1 MRWNEEEEVGR
12 RCRIF
17 DQVLRVG
24 SLGVDDDRG
33 NRCRCRRPWPLC
45 QRIHGE
51 VLRVGGLGCDGDRG
65 FLRPISYA
73 CLSSVRGCTCSGCR
87 RQGVLPT
94 WGVEFKKG
102 FLGEVASG

>member
-33 NRCRCRRPWPLC
+33 NRCRCRRPWPPY
-45 QRIHGE
+45 QRVLGE
-51 VLRVGGLGCDGDRG
+51 VLRVGGDGDRG
-65 FLRPISYA
+65 FLRQCIILMSE
-73 CLSSVRGCTCSGCR
+73 R
-87 RQGVLPT
+87 RFRLLLRTRHGHLQEQKT
-94 WGVEFKKG
+94 
-102 FLGEVASG
+102 LGSRLGSLY